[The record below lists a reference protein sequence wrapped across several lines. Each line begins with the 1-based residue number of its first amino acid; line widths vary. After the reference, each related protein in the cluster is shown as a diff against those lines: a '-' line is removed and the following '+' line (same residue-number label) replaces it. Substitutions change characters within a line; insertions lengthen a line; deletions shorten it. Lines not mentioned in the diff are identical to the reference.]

1 MDRRTSREQAFVFLF
16 ENTFGMNSPEEIIE
30 NAMLAR
36 EEKVSKFT
44 KELFSGV
51 LDNIKEIDKVIDENL
66 TNWKRDRISRT
77 ALAVLRLAVYEI
89 MFESDTPNKV
99 AANEA
104 IELSK
109 KYSTKEESS
118 YINGI
123 LGSIIAKAETTA
135 D

>member
-16 ENTFGMNSPEEIIE
+16 ENTFGMNSPEEIME

-36 EEKVSKFT
+36 EEKVSTFT
-44 KELFSGV
+44 RNLFDGV
-51 LDNIKEIDKVIDENL
+51 LEKIEKIDKTIDENL
-66 TNWKRDRISRT
+66 MGWKRDRISRT

-89 MFESDTPNKV
+89 VFEKDTPNKV

-104 IELSK
+104 VELSK

-123 LGSIIAKAETTA
+123 LGSIISKTESAN
-135 D
+135 

>member
-1 MDRRTSREQAFVFLF
+1 MDRRTSREQAFIFLF

-30 NAMLAR
+30 NALLAR
-36 EEKVSKFT
+36 EEKVSAFT
-44 KELFSGV
+44 RKLFDGV
-51 LDNIKEIDKVIDENL
+51 LENLDEIDKTVDENL
-66 TNWKRDRISRT
+66 TGWKRDRISRT

-89 MFESDTPNKV
+89 MFEKDTPNKV

-104 IELSK
+104 VELSK
-109 KYSTKEESS
+109 KYSTKEESA

-123 LGSIIAKAETTA
+123 LGSIITKSESA

>member
-30 NAMLAR
+30 NAVLAR
-36 EEKVSKFT
+36 EEKISTFART
-44 KELFSGV
+44 LFYGV
-51 LDNIKEIDKVIDENL
+51 LSNIEKIDKTIDENL
-66 TNWKRDRISRT
+66 TGWKRDRISRT

-89 MFESDTPNKV
+89 MLENDTPNKV

-109 KYSTKEESS
+109 KYSTKEESA

-123 LGSIIAKAETTA
+123 LGSIIAKAESA

>member
-1 MDRRTSREQAFVFLF
+1 MDRRTSREQAFIFLF

-36 EEKVSKFT
+36 EEKVSTFT
-44 KELFSGV
+44 RNLFDGV
-51 LDNIKEIDKVIDENL
+51 LENNEKIDKIIDENL
-66 TNWKRDRISRT
+66 TGWKRERISRT

-89 MFESDTPNKV
+89 IFENDTPNKV

-109 KYSTKEESS
+109 KYSTKEESA

-123 LGSIIAKAETTA
+123 LGSIIAKAESA

>member
-1 MDRRTSREQAFVFLF
+1 MDRRTSREQAFIFLF
-16 ENTFGMNSPEEIIE
+16 ENTFGLNSPEEIIE

-36 EEKVSKFT
+36 EEKVSTFT
-44 KELFSGV
+44 RNLFDGV
-51 LDNIKEIDKVIDENL
+51 LGNIEKIDEIVDQNL
-66 TNWKRDRISRT
+66 MGWKRERISRT

-89 MFESDTPNKV
+89 MFEQDTPNKV

-104 IELSK
+104 VELSK
-109 KYSTKEESS
+109 KYSTKEESA

-123 LGSIIAKAETTA
+123 LGSIIAKVESA

>member
-1 MDRRTSREQAFVFLF
+1 MAINKNDINVNAVEQAIA
-16 ENTFGMNSPEEIIE
+16 NSLEEFY
-30 NAMLAR
+30 NSLL
-36 EEKVSKFT
+36 EK
-44 KELFSGV
+44 
-51 LDNIKEIDKVIDENL
+51 IDKIIDENL
-66 TNWKRDRISRT
+66 TSWKRDRISRT

-109 KYSTKEESS
+109 KYSTKEESA

-123 LGSIIAKAETTA
+123 LGSVISNSESA